1 MTDYLDFQ
9 IETDPEVMAQLGYD
23 ELASRIPGWSPIV
36 GEIDTALIQAC
47 ALIASQVRASAGI
60 VPIGVFR
67 YVASQFGLTPR
78 LGTAWAVLV
87 NFLWNDTAAHVIPA
101 GTQWAIDA
109 GGGDLRTFQNPAD
122 IVITT
127 GMAGETDNVVLISV
141 DLAQDNSDV
150 LATGLSNVQPIDAI
164 TFFINGL
171 VTVDAFGGQQSET
184 DAQFFERVIRRFQ
197 VQSAAPI
204 LPTDFATLAL
214 DILPIGSRAIAIDGY
229 DAIALTSNN
238 PRTVTIVV
246 LDPTGA
252 AVSPT
257 VKADVTAYVAGLREI
272 NWNVYCIDPVFFQ
285 ISVKYTA
292 HAVPGYAPSTVLTAA
307 NAAITAYLNP
317 KNWGRPAVETV
328 TDWTLLEGYD
338 KVRLGELYQ
347 VLNSVEG
354 LAYVDTLFLKAGAVL
369 PTTEVADITLTG
381 GPVVMPTMGALSGT
395 VT

>member
-1 MTDYLDFQ
+1 MTQYLDFL
-9 IETDPEVMAQLGYD
+9 IETDPDTVAQLGYD
-23 ELASRIPGWSPIV
+23 EMASRIPGWSPIV

-78 LGTAWAVLV
+78 LGTAWAVVV

-127 GMAGETDNVVLISV
+127 GMAGETDNVTLISV

-164 TFFINGL
+164 TFFANGL

-184 DAQFFERVIRRFQ
+184 DEQFFDRVIRRFQ

-204 LPTDFATLAL
+204 LPQDFATLAL
-214 DILPIGSRAIAIDGY
+214 DILAIGGRAIAIDGY
-229 DAIALTSNN
+229 DAVALTSGN
-238 PRTVTIVV
+238 PRTVTVVV
-246 LDPTGA
+246 LDPAGA
-252 AVSPT
+252 PVST
-257 VKADVTAYVAGLREI
+257 TAKTDVAIYLASLREI
-272 NWNVYCIDPVFFQ
+272 NWNIYVIDPVFFNV
-285 ISVKYTA
+285 SVKYTA
-292 HAVPGYAPSTVLTAA
+292 HAVPGYIPSQVQTAA
-307 NAAITAYLNP
+307 NAALNAYVNP
-317 KNWGRPAVETV
+317 KVWGTPQVPTATN
-328 TDWTLLEGYD
+328 WTLLEGWD

-347 VLNSVEG
+347 VLNDVEG
-354 LAYVDTLFLKAGAVL
+354 IAYVDTLFLKAGAVL
-369 PTTEVADITLTG
+369 PTTEVADVSLTG
-381 GPVVMPTMGALSGT
+381 GPVVVPVLANLSGT
-395 VT
+395 VS